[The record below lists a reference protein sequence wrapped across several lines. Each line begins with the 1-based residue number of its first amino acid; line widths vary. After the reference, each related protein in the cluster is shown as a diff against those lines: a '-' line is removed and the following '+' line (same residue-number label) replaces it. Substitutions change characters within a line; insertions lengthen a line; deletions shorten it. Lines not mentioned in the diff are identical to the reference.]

1 MRYIKLINK
10 VCYNCSMNENIK
22 QENIK
27 IEFKQSTVDDL
38 LGFSKILNKDVN
50 VMIEEA
56 LEQYFE
62 NEQKKLIE
70 KGIDEDASMTNLDYD
85 EFWDGLDIG

>member
-1 MRYIKLINK
+1 M
-10 VCYNCSMNENIK
+10 E
-22 QENIK
+22 QNIK

-38 LGFSKILNKDVN
+38 IGFSELLKKDVN

-56 LEQYFE
+56 LEQYFK

-70 KGIDEDASMTNLDYD
+70 KGIEEDASMTNLDYD

>member
-1 MRYIKLINK
+1 MKDT
-10 VCYNCSMNENIK
+10 
-22 QENIK
+22 IK
-27 IEFKQSTVDDL
+27 INFKQSTIDDL
-38 LGFSKILNKDVN
+38 IGFSKLLNKDIN
-50 VMIEEA
+50 IMIEEA
-56 LEQYFE
+56 LEQYYM

>member
-1 MRYIKLINK
+1 MKDTINI
-10 VCYNCSMNENIK
+10 N
-22 QENIK
+22 
-27 IEFKQSTVDDL
+27 FKQSTIDDL
-38 LGFSKILNKDVN
+38 LGFSEILKKDVN

-62 NEQKKLIE
+62 NEQKKLIK
-70 KGIDEDASMTNLDYD
+70 KGIEEDASMTNLDYD

>member
-1 MRYIKLINK
+1 MKDIIEEDTIN
-10 VCYNCSMNENIK
+10 I
-22 QENIK
+22 Q
-27 IEFKQSTVDDL
+27 FKQSTIDDL
-38 LGFSKILNKDVN
+38 LGFSKLLHKDVN
-50 VMIEEA
+50 VIIEEA
-56 LEQYFE
+56 LEQYYE

>member
-1 MRYIKLINK
+1 MKDT
-10 VCYNCSMNENIK
+10 
-22 QENIK
+22 IK
-27 IEFKQSTVDDL
+27 INFKQSTIDDL
-38 LGFSKILNKDVN
+38 IGFSEILKKDVN

-56 LEQYFE
+56 IEQYFE

-70 KGIDEDASMTNLDYD
+70 KGIDEDSSMTNLDYD

>member
-1 MRYIKLINK
+1 MKDTINI
-10 VCYNCSMNENIK
+10 N
-22 QENIK
+22 
-27 IEFKQSTVDDL
+27 FKQSTIDDL
-38 LGFSKILNKDVN
+38 IGFSEILKKDIN

-70 KGIDEDASMTNLDYD
+70 KGIEEDASMTNLDYD

>member
-1 MRYIKLINK
+1 MKDT
-10 VCYNCSMNENIK
+10 
-22 QENIK
+22 IK
-27 IEFKQSTVDDL
+27 INFKQSTIDDL
-38 LGFSKILNKDVN
+38 IGFSKLLNKDISII
-50 VMIEEA
+50 IEEA
-56 LEQYFE
+56 LEQYYI

>member
-1 MRYIKLINK
+1 MKDTINI
-10 VCYNCSMNENIK
+10 N
-22 QENIK
+22 
-27 IEFKQSTVDDL
+27 FKQSTIDDL
-38 LGFSKILNKDVN
+38 LGFSEILKKDVN
-50 VMIEEA
+50 VMIEET

-70 KGIDEDASMTNLDYD
+70 KGIEEDASMTNLDYD

>member
-1 MRYIKLINK
+1 MKD
-10 VCYNCSMNENIK
+10 
-22 QENIK
+22 QIK
-27 IEFKQSTVDDL
+27 IEFKQSTIDDL
-38 LGFSKILNKDVN
+38 LGFSEILKKDVN